1 MTPQLSV
8 PNLTRTFARYRV
20 HALYA
25 SLWLIAAWVSQSFWA
40 QAAITERARCANL
53 SSGTHSIR
61 TELFMGLLTQ
71 DGATVSEHEF
81 GRFIDAEVTPRF
93 PQGFTV
99 VAGNGQFKT
108 QTGAIIREAARVL
121 VLFYPLEDEQ
131 SEAKIEAIRASYK
144 TLYRQQSVLRVD
156 GEACASF

>member
-1 MTPQLSV
+1 M
-8 PNLTRTFARYRV
+8 TRTVYHRRV
-20 HALYA
+20 YALCA
-25 SLWLIAAWVSQSFWA
+25 TLWVIVACVWPSPSAH
-40 QAAITERARCANL
+40 AAITERARCANL

-71 DGATVSEHEF
+71 DGIMVSEREF
-81 GRFIDAEVTPRF
+81 SRFIDSEVTPRF

-99 VAGNGQFKT
+99 VAGNGQF
-108 QTGAIIREAARVL
+108 QTASGAIIREAARVL
-121 VLFYPLEDEQ
+121 VVFYPSEDEQ

-144 TLYRQQSVLRVD
+144 AQYRQQSVLRVD